1 MHTDSLER
9 ASLPIWTEEERRRL
23 LHFVVVGGGPTG
35 CEFAG
40 ELSDFI
46 SNDVAPRYGDKFV
59 SEIRVTL
66 LQSGK
71 SLLNQFE
78 SSLQNVALKNF
89 SGRVDVVFGAR
100 VTKVTDRLVYLQNG
114 DEIPYGILVW
124 AAGNATRD
132 IVSHLIEKIPAPK
145 DGKPYRKLPVDP
157 WLRVKGLSNVFA
169 MGDCA
174 LIEDGA
180 LPSTAQVA
188 GQQGAYLGRKSN
200 SLLIPSLCSLSAPVS
215 FVNIKPSLL
224 TSILQI

>member
-1 MHTDSLER
+1 M
-9 ASLPIWTEEERRRL
+9 

-46 SNDVAPRYGDKFV
+46 SNDVAPRYGDDFV

-71 SLLNQFE
+71 TLLNQFE

-89 SGRVDVVFGAR
+89 SGRVEVVFGAR

-124 AAGNATRD
+124 AAGNTTRD
-132 IVSHLIEKIPAPK
+132 IVAHLIEKLPSS
-145 DGKPYRKLPVDP
+145 DNGKPLRKLPVDP
-157 WLRVKGLSNVFA
+157 WLRVKGLPNVFA

-174 LIEDGA
+174 VIEDGA

-188 GQQGAYLGRKSN
+188 GQQGAFLGREFC
-200 SLLIPSLCSLSAPVS
+200 LLEFHPLCRFTVCVVCIICIP
-215 FVNIKPSLL
+215 
-224 TSILQI
+224 